1 MTHSS
6 DKPQGT
12 LPRFEILPYPSH
24 LDDCTAKELVFALL
38 QRSRVNASEVA
49 ALQHL
54 CSILA
59 IEIDWVGNQFHNRL
73 SKARLR
79 HAFKQIICS
88 ALSIPEIR
96 GKTIVELGC
105 GNLNPL
111 SSLMVCVMLG
121 ATTAIGIDLDTP
133 QDPKLAAIAMAR
145 SAAWMLQDP
154 DSIVG
159 PDHPSR
165 EEMLFNLRGIDL
177 AALANGDLS
186 GIHNSP
192 LQFLQESVHNLSIP
206 DQTVDLVHSAS
217 VLEHIPDVDQ
227 AIVQINRILKPG
239 GFSVHAIDGF
249 DHRFYI
255 DLAEPLDFLS
265 IDSPNKIVIGCNRVR
280 PLQFISLFEAAGFQ
294 VLEVDPTD
302 TIDSATIQRDRLA
315 PAFRDLPDDV
325 LSVLR
330 AKITVQKRTPP
341 PAVISPIHV
350 QTMRRRMRQLRKRL
364 KRAEHQRQSAQQ
376 ELEAIQRSKL
386 WPVWLRWQRIK
397 QRLGRSPNENQ

>member
-12 LPRFEILPYPSH
+12 LPKFEIAPYPPH
-24 LDDCTAKELVFALL
+24 LDDCTAKDLVFALL
-38 QRSRVNASEVA
+38 QRGRVNASEVA
-49 ALQHL
+49 AMQHL

-59 IEIDWVGNQFHNRL
+59 IEIDGVGNQFHNRL
-73 SKARLR
+73 SKSRLR
-79 HAFKQIICS
+79 HAFEQIICS
-88 ALSIPEIR
+88 ALSIPDIQ

-121 ATTAIGIDLDTP
+121 ATAAIGIDLDEP

-154 DSIVG
+154 ASIVG

-192 LQFLQESVHNLSIP
+192 LQLLQESVHNLSIP
-206 DQTVDLVHSAS
+206 DQTVDLVYSAS

-227 AIVQINRILKPG
+227 AIVQINRILKTG

-255 DLAEPLDFLS
+255 DQAEPLDFLS
-265 IDSPNKIVIGCNRVR
+265 IDSPDKIVFWCNRVR
-280 PLQFISLFEAAGFQ
+280 PLQFIPLFEAAGFQ
-294 VLEVDPTD
+294 VLDVAPSDTMDPAM
-302 TIDSATIQRDRLA
+302 IERDRLA

-330 AKITVQKRTPP
+330 AKITVQKRTTPP
-341 PAVISPIHV
+341 VLVSPVQV
-350 QTMRRRMRQLRKRL
+350 QTLRRRVRQLRKLL
-364 KRAEHQRQSAQQ
+364 KRAENQQQAAQQ

-386 WPVWLRWQRIK
+386 WPIWLRWQRLK
-397 QRLGRSPNENQ
+397 QRLGRSAHKD